1 MKPFPPGPFGERT
14 VKRMSLDV
22 FEEELARVL
31 ERLKAYAPQKVILY
45 GSFARGDYH
54 ALSDVDLLIVKDTSR
69 PFVQRIGDVL
79 EYVDSPLRI
88 EPMVYTSVELARM
101 QDSGNPFLIGALAE
115 GRVLYER
122 KPAAGQTLV

>member
-1 MKPFPPGPFGERT
+1 
-14 VKRMSLDV
+14 MSLDV